1 MQIRLVAAGSTPQ
14 ERRERRWGLSLLI
27 GETVLFDTF
36 GRPDLFW
43 DNLCVMGADVS
54 AIRHVILSHEH
65 WDHING
71 LEKLAEQN
79 PTATVYICPHTESSV
94 KAWINGLGMPV
105 VEVNDW
111 LEIERGVFISGE
123 IAGHWSG
130 NPLWEQYLVIQERP
144 QLSVL
149 TGCAHPGLFPILQHV
164 QKRFADPITLLMGG
178 FHLMNSTEEEI
189 SAAIVA
195 LRMFGIQR
203 VAPMHCT
210 GEPAIDLL
218 KDAFKNRF
226 LPVEEGD
233 LVDTREWE

>member
-27 GETVLFDTF
+27 GETVLLDTF

-43 DNLCVMGADVS
+43 DNLCGMGADVS

-111 LEIERGVFISGE
+111 LEIEKGVFLSGE
-123 IAGHWSG
+123 IAGTWSG
-130 NPLWEQYLVIQERP
+130 NPLWEQFMVIQEP
-144 QLSVL
+144 PGLSVL
-149 TGCAHPGLFPILQHV
+149 TGCAHPGLSPILQRV
-164 QKRFADPITLLMGG
+164 RRRFPDPVTLLMGG
-178 FHLMNSTEEEI
+178 FHLLNSSGEEI
-189 SAAIVA
+189 SAEIAA
-195 LRMFGIQR
+195 LRTFGVQR
-203 VAPMHCT
+203 VAPTHCT
-210 GEPAIDLL
+210 GELAVQMLR
-218 KDAFKNRF
+218 DAFGNHF
-226 LPVEEGD
+226 LDVEEGG
-233 LVDTREWE
+233 LIDTQSD